1 MATIY
6 TRATTLL
13 ALIARASA
21 HGAGAWKDPNHYVSD
36 SSLAG
41 LRFISEKPA
50 HTLNVVGT
58 DDGTTWWSIKGS
70 CSGKGMTQL
79 KFDFSPKGGPSDAS
93 ATWAKSADGVETATF
108 SDGNVWTL
116 LPQPTAAFAASDGL
130 DDHAGPF
137 VDPNHHAGP
146 SSWQG
151 FRSGD

>member
-6 TRATTLL
+6 ARATTLL

-108 SDGNVWTL
+108 CDTDLAYLENRTVSDPASVARDSMHYVIH
-116 LPQPTAAFAASDGL
+116 QPKEASAA
-130 DDHAGPF
+130 
-137 VDPNHHAGP
+137 
-146 SSWQG
+146 
-151 FRSGD
+151 